1 VRSSPAQVGDFIVAL
16 NGQAL
21 HDPMKN
27 HIDPTVPTIR
37 LRVERP
43 ASQVQDDGLAVK
55 TLTVVVNRGDKRLGL
70 MLDDA
75 NVVLEVKPNSPAN
88 GLILSGDQV
97 IELDYVVLGDR
108 RLAQVLQ
115 PRPTHTFKVCRYVQA

>member
-1 VRSSPAQVGDFIVAL
+1 
-16 NGQAL
+16 
-21 HDPMKN
+21 
-27 HIDPTVPTIR
+27 
-37 LRVERP
+37 
-43 ASQVQDDGLAVK
+43 
-55 TLTVVVNRGDKRLGL
+55 